1 MTSFGDLLNRARQE
15 AKNSLEK
22 GKFFEQLMKDFLAN
36 DSRYA
41 PQFEKVWIFQEWAEM
56 QDKHRNDTGID
67 LVAQRIHE
75 EGFCAIQCKFY
86 DETTPISRADIDKFF
101 TASGTTQFTSR
112 LIMETTNREWGK
124 NAENALQD
132 QTIPVQRIGYAIL
145 ESSNID
151 WSQYIPKKPV
161 MMKDKNILRPHQ
173 TQALEAVKKGLES
186 ADRGKLIMACGTGK
200 TFTSLKIAESLAGT
214 GKYVLFVVPS
224 LSLMSQTI
232 TEWTAQSNIPLR
244 AFAVC
249 SDSNVGKRNSKEDIV
264 DIAIHDL
271 EYPATTKADKL
282 ASKVGVMAP
291 NTKMTVIFST
301 YHSIEIISHA
311 QKQYGLRDF
320 DFIICDEAH
329 RTTGATFLDK
339 KESFFV
345 KIHDNNF
352 IRGSKRLYMTATPR
366 IYGDTIKDKAKEQDI
381 RVVCMDNQEQYGK
394 ELFTLNFASAVNQ
407 KLLTDYKVIVL
418 ALRPDIIPKEI
429 QEKYTS
435 NNEIDVDDLTKI
447 VGCYRALMKDSE
459 NQDFSNDPQPMKR
472 ALAFC
477 RKIALSKEIEKIF
490 TEIID
495 AVPPDSNLPVPKKP
509 LVCELKHVDGTENTS
524 KRSEKISWLTENTPE
539 NTCRILSNVR
549 CLSEGVDVPTLD
561 ALIFFHPRNSQIDV
575 VQSVGRVMRKA
586 KDKKMGYIILP
597 VCIPPNI
604 TSEEAL
610 NNNKNFQVIWQ
621 TLNSL
626 RAHDSRMDQ
635 VINKAKMGE
644 DVSDKIEITVH
655 STLPKQKT
663 SPSLSIGSGGASQGD
678 QENDN
683 DEEEAPVDVQLS
695 LALDSEEVK
704 AAIVAKIVARC
715 GNRGYWDDWSES
727 VARIV
732 DERIDHITETLSDKN
747 SLAYEAFSAFV
758 RQLHN
763 DLNEGITESEV
774 IEMLA
779 QHTVTQP
786 IFDTLFQD
794 HSFTDNNP
802 VSKSMQKVLDT
813 LDHQNFEIQQAELN
827 NLYSHIQKQVEDI
840 QYPANKHKIIIRLY
854 DNFFKKAFP
863 KMTERLGIVYTPIP
877 VVDFIIHSINDVLKS
892 EFNTT
897 LGDKGVHILDPFTG
911 TGTFITRLLQSG
923 LISKEQLAYKYAN
936 EIHANEIVLLA
947 YYIASINIEW
957 VYHDIMDIKD
967 GDYKAFPGICLADT
981 FQQFEKEDLVTVME
995 QPENSTRRI
1004 RQNKLNINVIL
1015 GNPPY
1020 SIGQKSENDHNANSV
1035 YPKLRERIGETY
1047 ALHSAANLKK
1057 SLYDSYILALR
1068 WASDRLAGNDKK
1080 GSGILAFVTNAGF
1093 LDSISADGLRKC
1105 LVEEFSSLYVFHLR
1119 GNLRTF
1125 NASSKKEGGSIFGN
1139 HCRSPIAITL
1149 FVRNPAAK
1157 EHGRIFMHDIG
1168 DDLTTDAKLAKI
1180 DQLKS
1185 LHGIGAMKNGW
1196 IPLQPDDYHD
1206 WIKHRDSTFNN
1217 FMVLGNKNHTPSN
1230 PALFQDYSLGICTN
1244 RDAWTYNASKI
1255 TLSNKIQQ
1263 MIVFY
1268 NNEISR
1274 YKTACHDP
1282 SKDHPP
1288 IKDFLD
1294 RDATHISWS
1303 RSLLLRA
1310 ARQQKISFTKDNIVS
1325 GMYRPFTKQGVYFDR
1340 MLNEVV
1346 YQMPRIFPDA
1356 TKKNRVIIIT
1366 GRGGKNNFSTIM
1378 VDTLPNLDFM
1388 EKGFCFPLYLYET
1401 VDSTGPRSHK
1411 TLFSDQHPENE
1422 IRLQRTDGITDS
1434 GFEHFEAAYSE
1445 ETFTKEDLFY
1455 YIYGVLHSTD
1465 YRTRYENNLGKEIA
1479 RIPRVKTFRDFLT
1492 FRQAGRTLADLH
1504 VNYESAALYPV
1515 TFPKGKQYMDELCP
1529 KDFYVQKMKFHKQDN
1544 KKDKSTVIYNDK
1556 ITLKDIPLEAYTYE
1570 INGKSA
1576 LEWVMDRQS
1585 VRTDKD
1591 SGIVNDAND
1600 WGIETLGNASYPLEL
1615 FQQVVTV
1622 SLETLKIVKALPPL
1636 DIFDD

>member
-1 MTSFGDLLNRARQE
+1 MTSFHDLLNRARQE
-15 AKNSLEK
+15 AKTPLEK

-41 PQFEKVWIFQEWAEM
+41 PQFEKVWTFKEWAAM
-56 QDKHRNDTGID
+56 QDQHQNDTGID

-75 EGFCAIQCKFY
+75 ERFCAIQCKFY
-86 DETTPISRADIDKFF
+86 DEKTPISRADIDKFF
-101 TASGTTQFTSR
+101 TASGTKQFTSR
-112 LIMETTNREWGK
+112 LIMETTDREWGK
-124 NAENALQD
+124 NAENALKD

-151 WSQYIPKKPV
+151 WSQYIPKQPV
-161 MMKDKNILRPHQ
+161 MKDKNILRPHQ
-173 TQALEAVKKGLES
+173 TEALEAVKKGLES
-186 ADRGKLIMACGTGK
+186 GDRGKLIMACGTGK
-200 TFTSLKIAESLAGT
+200 TFTSLKIAESLAGIN
-214 GKYVLFVVPS
+214 KYVLFVVPS

-232 TEWTAQSNIPLR
+232 AEWTAQSSIPLR

-249 SDSNVGKRNSKEDIV
+249 SDSNVGKRKSDDVADIP
-264 DIAIHDL
+264 IHDL
-271 EYPATTKADKL
+271 EYPATTKADTL
-282 ASKVGVMAP
+282 ASKARMAHN
-291 NTKMTVIFST
+291 NTMTVIFST

-311 QKQYGLRDF
+311 QKQHGLWDF

-352 IRGSKRLYMTATPR
+352 ITGSKRLYMTATPR
-366 IYGDTIKDKAKEQDI
+366 IYAATTKDKAKEQDI
-381 RVVCMDNQEQYGK
+381 HLACMKNREQYG
-394 ELFTLNFASAVNQ
+394 ETLFTLSFGSAVQ
-407 KLLTDYKVIVL
+407 QQLLTDYKVIVL
-418 ALRPDIIPKEI
+418 ALDTNTIPEAI
-429 QEKYTS
+429 QKKYA
-435 NNEIDVDDLTKI
+435 NNETEIAVDDLTKI
-447 VGCYRALMKDSE
+447 VGCYRALTKASVE
-459 NQDFSNDPQPMKR
+459 FKNDPQPMKR

-477 RKIALSKEIEKIF
+477 RKITLSKEIKKIF

-495 AVPPDSNLPVPKKP
+495 AVPPDPNLPVPKTP
-509 LVCELKHVDGTENTS
+509 LVCELDHVDGTENTS
-524 KRSEKISWLTENTPE
+524 QRNTKISWLTEDTPE

-561 ALIFFHPRNSQIDV
+561 ALIFFHPRKSQIDV
-575 VQSVGRVMRKA
+575 VQSVGRVMRRA

-597 VCIPPNI
+597 VCIPSNI
-604 TSEEAL
+604 DPVEAL
-610 NNNKNFQVIWQ
+610 HNNKNFQVIWQ

-626 RAHDSRMDQ
+626 RSHDPR
-635 VINKAKMGE
+635 INQTLAKLKTGE
-644 DVSDKIEITVH
+644 DVSDWIEIIVQC

-663 SPSLSIGSGGASQGD
+663 SPSLGIGGGSQGD
-678 QENDN
+678 QGDDN
-683 DEEEAPVDVQLS
+683 DQKEVPVDVQLS
-695 LALDSEEVK
+695 LDLASEEFK
-704 AAIVAKIVARC
+704 AAIIAKMVEKC

-732 DERIDHITETLSDKN
+732 DDRITHINETLNDKN

-758 RQLHN
+758 RQLQN

-786 IFDTLFQD
+786 IFNTLFQD
-794 HSFTDNNP
+794 HSFTKNNP

-813 LDHQNFEIQQAELN
+813 FDKKNFEIQQAELK
-827 NLYSHIQKQVEDI
+827 NLYIHIQNQVNDI
-840 QYPANKHKIIIRLY
+840 QYPANKHKILIQLY

-863 KMTERLGIVYTPIP
+863 KMTQRLGIVYTPIP

-923 LISKEQLAYKYAN
+923 LISNDQLAYKYAN

-957 VYHDIMDIKD
+957 VYHDIMNIKD

-1004 RQNKLNINVIL
+1004 RQNKLNINVIF

-1020 SIGQKSENDHNANSV
+1020 SVGQKSENDNNANSV
-1035 YPKLRERIGETY
+1035 YPKLRQRIGNTY
-1047 ALHSAANLKK
+1047 ALHSTANLKN

-1068 WASDRLAGNDKK
+1068 WASDRLAGNDKT
-1080 GSGILAFVTNAGF
+1080 GSGILAFVTSAGF

-1105 LVEEFSSLYVFHLR
+1105 LAEEFSSIYVFHLR

-1125 NASSKKEGGSIFGN
+1125 NALSKKEGGSIFGN
-1139 HCRSPIAITL
+1139 HCRSPIAIVL

-1168 DDLTTDAKLAKI
+1168 DFLTTDQKLDTI
-1180 DQLKS
+1180 DTLKS
-1185 LHGIGAMKNGW
+1185 LHGISEMHGW
-1196 IPLQPDDYHD
+1196 VPLQPDDYHD
-1206 WIKHRDSTFNN
+1206 WIKHRNSTFNN
-1217 FMVLGNKNHTPSN
+1217 FIVLGNKKHTPSN
-1230 PALFQDYSLGICTN
+1230 PALFHDYSCGIMTN

-1255 TLSNKIQQ
+1255 HLSNNIQQ
-1263 MIVFY
+1263 MIAFY

-1274 YKTACHDP
+1274 YKTACHDL

-1288 IKDFLD
+1288 IKDFLN
-1294 RDATHISWS
+1294 RDATQISWS
-1303 RSLLLRA
+1303 SSLLFHA
-1310 ARQQKISFTKDNIVS
+1310 ARQQKISFTKENIVS

-1340 MLNEVV
+1340 MLNDRVS
-1346 YQMPRIFPDA
+1346 QMPRIFPDA

-1366 GRGGKNNFSTIM
+1366 GRGGKNNFSTLM
-1378 VDTLPNLDFM
+1378 VDTLPNRDFM

-1401 VDSTGPRSHK
+1401 VDSTGPRSQK
-1411 TLFSDQHPENE
+1411 SLFSENPPENE

-1434 GFEHFEAAYSE
+1434 GFAHFADAYPQ

-1479 RIPRVKTFRDFLT
+1479 RIPRVKTFRDFCT

-1515 TFPKGKQYMDELCP
+1515 TFAKGKQYMDELCP

-1544 KKDKSTVIYNDK
+1544 KKDKSTVIYNNK

-1600 WGIETLGNASYPLEL
+1600 WGTETLGNARYPLEL
-1615 FQQVVTV
+1615 FQQVITI

-1636 DIFDD
+1636 DIVNDSE